1 MIIAVDIFDEV
12 EADVTALNGEI
23 VRRALLGHCCHF
35 VDNQAIFADLL
46 NYYIGL
52 RLRIYRLTGA
62 INGRWRWRHYHT
74 ASDRLY
80 DELHGDQIMAAE
92 TRRKLSNY
100 WPCAACICLYNP
112 TNRTRRFPSLIS

>member
-46 NYYIGL
+46 NYYSGL
-52 RLRIYRLTGA
+52 RLRIHRIIGA
-62 INGRWRWRHYHT
+62 INGRWNWRQYR
-74 ASDRLY
+74 SDRLY